1 MCLSVLTEDVLEY
14 YIILYKA
21 TLALPSRKELVQLLE
36 RENPFQNQYAFA
48 PHYPLPLYDKVKLL
62 EQEWHKGSGLGKL
75 HVKALFH
82 HFVFELLHQLDRQGI
97 QPLKPD
103 LVAQAVTYIRE
114 HFSRPIT
121 LESIAE
127 DLECSTGHLSR
138 LFKSKMH
145 TSPIHYLGQ
154 IRANRAAELLM
165 QTDATL
171 QEIAERVGYPD
182 AHSLSRSFKKYKG
195 LSPIR
200 FKKEQQQHI
209 QGQDQVC
216 PKRSLN
222 MPFSGQPSHVILI
235 LIINIGIM
243 RKGIFSCTVEAK

>member
-1 MCLSVLTEDVLEY
+1 M
-14 YIILYKA
+14 
-21 TLALPSRKELVQLLE
+21 
-36 RENPFQNQYAFA
+36 
-48 PHYPLPLYDKVKLL
+48 

-114 HFSRPIT
+114 HFSRSIT

-127 DLECSTGHLSR
+127 ELECSTGHLSR

-154 IRANRAAELLM
+154 IRANRAAELLI

-182 AHSLSRSFKKYKG
+182 AHSLSRSFKKY
-195 LSPIR
+195 IR
-200 FKKEQQQHI
+200 DYLLYDSKKNGSSI
-209 QGQDQVC
+209 SRRKIRIC

-222 MPFSGQPSHVILI
+222 MPFSGQLSPVILI

-243 RKGIFSCTVEAK
+243 RKGIYSCTEEAKLQQ